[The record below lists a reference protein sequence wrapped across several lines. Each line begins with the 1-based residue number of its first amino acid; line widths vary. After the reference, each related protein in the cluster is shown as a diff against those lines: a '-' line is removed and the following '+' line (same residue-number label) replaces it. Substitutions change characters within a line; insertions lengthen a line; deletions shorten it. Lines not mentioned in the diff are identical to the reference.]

1 MCTGK
6 GGEEAGNQISGPSGC
21 RVSTAPH
28 PHTEQP
34 RAAHLQQ
41 PGSRRQTRL
50 SLAVPGSGMG
60 APGSGMGAPAEP
72 WNEMTV
78 GLWAGR

>member
-1 MCTGK
+1 MCIGK
-6 GGEEAGNQISGPSGC
+6 GGEEAGNQISGQSGC
-21 RVSTAPH
+21 RAPTAPH
-28 PHTEQP
+28 PRAEQP
-34 RAAHLQQ
+34 HAAHLQE
-41 PGSRRQTRL
+41 PGSRQQTRP

-60 APGSGMGAPAEP
+60 APGSGIGAPAEP